1 MSDFTHHSSLFT
13 HHLLYALLIPR
24 YSMNGSLM
32 ILDVKM
38 ISHAS
43 SSVDDQKNA
52 SSSVCPMAKLPC
64 PRRNTILYCCSAAAS
79 LFAISGVPE
88 ANSSQMTGIF
98 FSRYDASLSIGPISS
113 RDSDRA
119 IAVRGWQWQI
129 ASAGVC

>member
-1 MSDFTHHSSLFT
+1 MCYSLLIT
-13 HHLLYALLIPR
+13 QPHHLLYALLIPR
-24 YSMNGSLM
+24 YSMKGSLM

-43 SSVDDQKNA
+43 SNVDDQKKA
-52 SSSVCPMAKLPC
+52 SSSVCPIAKLPC
-64 PRRNTILYCCSAAAS
+64 PRRKTILYCCRAAAS

-98 FSRYDASLSIGPISS
+98 FRRYDASLSIGTISS
-113 RDSDRA
+113 RDSDKA
-119 IAVRGWQWQI
+119 MAVRGWQWQT

>member
-1 MSDFTHHSSLFT
+1 MSDFT

-32 ILDVKM
+32 IFAFKM

-43 SSVDDQKNA
+43 SRVDDQKNA
-52 SSSVCPMAKLPC
+52 SSSVWPMAKLPC
-64 PRRNTILYCCSAAAS
+64 PRKKTILYCCSAAAS

-98 FSRYDASLSIGPISS
+98 FNRYDASLSIGTISS
-113 RDSDRA
+113 RDSDSA
-119 IAVRGWQWQI
+119 MAVRGWQWHT